1 MNGYFLFDLWC
12 ILIFWIYFFILVLLL
27 SHGLCCCT
35 WGTEIS
41 VIFSGNWTFSI
52 SWLVTGMFSFVIS
65 GNTLMSKAEIRVTI
79 PAKAL
84 TTNEE
89 WRSFSSPIIIPV
101 IAPRRAAPEQIPV
114 HVDLKYKLKLILVHK
129 CSSTIRKYLH
139 MRILDFGLWL
149 DFGSV
154 SYSFNCN

>member
-1 MNGYFLFDLWC
+1 MKYLNFWTLFHSC
-12 ILIFWIYFFILVLLL
+12 SIEVMGFVAVTE
-27 SHGLCCCT
+27 GKVR
-35 WGTEIS
+35 TEIS

-89 WRSFSSPIIIPV
+89 
-101 IAPRRAAPEQIPV
+101 
-114 HVDLKYKLKLILVHK
+114 
-129 CSSTIRKYLH
+129 
-139 MRILDFGLWL
+139 
-149 DFGSV
+149 
-154 SYSFNCN
+154 